1 MTEFVKAFDC
11 NNEAHVMWLKS
22 VGQAMAKSMDG
33 VRVDVAGIVNDNPL
47 TGKPK
52 MKNVA
57 DWAYIHFQLAM
68 KYTNAVL
75 SCDAFVPKKPEVLFE
90 GEVSRV

>member
-1 MTEFVKAFDC
+1 MADFVKAFDC
-11 NNEAHVMWLKS
+11 NNEEHVMWLKAT
-22 VGQAMAKSMDG
+22 GQAMARSMDG

-47 TGKPK
+47 PNKPK

-75 SCDAFVPKKPEVLFE
+75 SYDAFVPKKPEILFE
-90 GEVSRV
+90 GEVSRI